1 MVFDETFFTTSLPE
15 HITAKGTESADQPA
29 VYVTLRSGQEY
40 KVGHVLDVSPQ
51 WVVFEVYPPDGKP
64 PRPSSAQAQQAGAPL
79 YDLDRLAVAYE
90 YIVLVRVTLEP
101 KPRDLGFR
109 A

>member
-15 HITAKGTESADQPA
+15 HITAKGTDSADQPA
-29 VYVTLRSGQEY
+29 VHVTLRSRQEY
-40 KVGHVLDVSPQ
+40 KVGRVLDVSPQ
-51 WVVFEVYPPDGKP
+51 WVVCEVYPPDGKP

-79 YDLDRLAVAYE
+79 HDLHRLAVAYE
-90 YIVLVRVTLEP
+90 SIVLVMVTLEP
-101 KPRDLGFR
+101 EPRDRGFR

>member
-1 MVFDETFFTTSLPE
+1 VFDETFFATSLPE

-40 KVGHVLDVSPQ
+40 KVGRVMDVSPQ
-51 WVVFEVYPPDGKP
+51 WVVFEIYPPNGKP
-64 PRPSSAQAQQAGAPL
+64 PRLSNAQAQQAGAPL
-79 YDLDRLAVAYE
+79 HDLDRLAVAYE

>member
-1 MVFDETFFTTSLPE
+1 MMFDATFFTTSLPE

-29 VYVTLRSGQEY
+29 IYLTLRSGQEY
-40 KVGHVLDVSPQ
+40 KVGRVLDVSPQ
-51 WVVFEVYPPDGKP
+51 WVVLEVYPPDGKP
-64 PRPSSAQAQQAGAPL
+64 PRLSSAQAQQAGAPL
-79 YDLDRLAVAYE
+79 YDLDRLAIAYE

>member
-1 MVFDETFFTTSLPE
+1 MFDETFFTTSLPE
-15 HITAKGTESADQPA
+15 HIKAKGTDSTDQPA
-29 VYVTLRSGQEY
+29 VQVQLRSGQEY
-40 KVGHVLDVSPQ
+40 KVGRILEVSPH

-64 PRPSSAQAQQAGAPL
+64 PRPSSAQAQQAGVPL
-79 YDLDRLAVAYE
+79 HDLDRLAVAYE
-90 YIVLVRVTLEP
+90 YIVLVTVTLEP

>member
-1 MVFDETFFTTSLPE
+1 MFDETFFTTSLPE

-40 KVGHVLDVSPQ
+40 KVGRVLDVSPR

-64 PRPSSAQAQQAGAPL
+64 PRPSSAQGQQAGAPL
-79 YDLDRLAVAYE
+79 HDLDRLAVAYE

>member
-15 HITAKGTESADQPA
+15 RITAKGTESADQPA

-40 KVGHVLDVSPQ
+40 KVGRVLDVSPQ

-64 PRPSSAQAQQAGAPL
+64 PRPSSAQAQQAGAPPH
-79 YDLDRLAVAYE
+79 DLDRLAVAYE